1 MNSSSV
7 VLDAS
12 VVIKWFRSRD
22 ETSLPSARKFRKDHL
37 TGKIRISVPELI
49 YYEVLN
55 ALATK
60 PGIIATQLE
69 KAAVL
74 LEEIGLDRYP
84 LRSRLASET
93 IKFQVEFNLSL
104 YDASYVALAS
114 LLETDLVTADEQLVQ
129 RLHLPWVRLLR

>member
-1 MNSSSV
+1 MTYSNV

-12 VVIKWFRSRD
+12 VVIKWFRSKD
-22 ETSLPSARKFRKDHL
+22 ESGLIKARAYRRDHL
-37 TGKIRISVPELI
+37 TGKIRISVPELL

-60 PGIIATQLE
+60 PGIFSEQLN

-74 LEEIGLDRYP
+74 LEEMGLDRYP

-93 IKFQVEFNLSL
+93 VKFKMEYNLSF
-104 YDASYVALAS
+104 YDASYIALAS
-114 LLETDLVTADEQLVQ
+114 ILETEFVTADEKLVQ
-129 RLHLPWVRLLR
+129 KLHLLWVRLLM